1 MGAFLVVRVY
11 TPSGKKKTHPKEI
24 AVNFIAKALR
34 VILIVLT
41 LFLTV
46 TAFLGGIA
54 LLAGLNA
61 PPVEMLQGSPFHNW
75 TIPGLGLALIVAG
88 SALFSA
94 ILLLRK
100 SKYALLF
107 ATTAGVIIMFFEF
120 IEALVIGSP
129 AGAARV
135 MQISYFGLG
144 TLIVVAAMGMWFLEL
159 ISAPG
164 EG

>member
-1 MGAFLVVRVY
+1 L
-11 TPSGKKKTHPKEI
+11 SGRILHAERNRIHPKEI

-88 SALFSA
+88 SALFAA

-107 ATTAGVIIMFFEF
+107 VTTAGVIIMFFEF

-129 AGAARV
+129 VGAARV

-144 TLIVVAAMGMWFLEL
+144 TLIVVASLGMWFLEL
-159 ISAPG
+159 LSAPDVG
-164 EG
+164 

>member
-1 MGAFLVVRVY
+1 M
-11 TPSGKKKTHPKEI
+11 
-24 AVNFIAKALR
+24 NFIAKALR

-61 PPVEMLQGSPFHNW
+61 PPVEMLHGSPFHNW

-88 SALFSA
+88 SALFAA

-120 IEALVIGSP
+120 IEALAIGSP

-159 ISAPG
+159 ISAPDKG
-164 EG
+164 